1 MSDFNRGGRRDFGRR
16 DFGGGRGGDRPM
28 YRAVCS
34 RCGKD
39 CEVPFRPTTGK
50 PVFCSQCFEGRDNG
64 RGDDRRDNRG
74 DNRGGGTDQLQRQL
88 TNLEAKVDRI
98 LKILSPEEKK
108 VEPAPIKE
116 EVQLPAVEKKVKKAA
131 KKVAAKKK

>member
-1 MSDFNRGGRRDFGRR
+1 
-16 DFGGGRGGDRPM
+16 M

-39 CEVPFRPTTGK
+39 CEVPFRPTSGK
-50 PVFCSQCFEGRDNG
+50 PVFCSQCFEGRDNS
-64 RGDDRRDNRG
+64 RGDDRRDNRS

-98 LKILSPEEKK
+98 LKLLTPEEKK
-108 VEPAPIKE
+108 VEPAEVKE
-116 EVQLPAVEKKVKKAA
+116 EIQVPVVEKKVKKAA
-131 KKVAAKKK
+131 KKVVAKKK

>member
-1 MSDFNRGGRRDFGRR
+1 
-16 DFGGGRGGDRPM
+16 M

-64 RGDDRRDNRG
+64 RGDNRRDDRDG
-74 DNRGGGTDQLQRQL
+74 NRGGGTDQLQGKL
-88 TNLEAKVDRI
+88 TNIEAKLDRI
-98 LKILSPEEKK
+98 LAILTPKENK
-108 VEPAPIKE
+108 VEEVQVKE
-116 EVQLPAVEKKVKKAA
+116 EVQIPDVAKKA
-131 KKVAAKKK
+131 KKATKKAPTKKK